1 MRRLEALDRR
11 LSLSQM
17 PRRRC
22 LRTIPRTHSASDA
35 DMFVLIRTITYAV
48 LFIGLVL
55 VYLPARLLSW
65 SGIVRSD
72 AIGAQQVAG
81 MVVGV
86 AGAAVALWCIFT
98 FVFVGKGTP
107 APFGPPRRLVIQGP
121 YRFVRNPMYIGAGLA
136 LAGAAIFYESSPLLG
151 YTGLFFLAT
160 HVFVVSYE
168 EPALR
173 QAFPQEYEA
182 YCRRVSRWSPRA

>member
-35 DMFVLIRTITYAV
+35 DMIVLIRTIAYAV

-65 SGIVRSD
+65 SGMVRPD
-72 AIGAQQVAG
+72 AIEAQQVAG
-81 MVVGV
+81 IVMGL
-86 AGAAVALWCIFT
+86 AGAAVAVWCIFT
-98 FVFVGKGTP
+98 FAFIGNGTP
-107 APFGPPRRLVIQGP
+107 APFDPPRRLVIQGP

-136 LAGAAIFYESSPLLG
+136 LADAAIFYESLPLLG

-160 HVFVVSYE
+160 YVFVVSYE
-168 EPALR
+168 E
-173 QAFPQEYEA
+173 
-182 YCRRVSRWSPRA
+182 